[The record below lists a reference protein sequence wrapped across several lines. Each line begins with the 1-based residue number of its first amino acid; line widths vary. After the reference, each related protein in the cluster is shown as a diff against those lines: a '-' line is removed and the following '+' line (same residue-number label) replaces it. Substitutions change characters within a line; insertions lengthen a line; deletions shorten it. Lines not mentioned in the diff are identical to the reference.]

1 MVARGASLT
10 PEAKAGTPARSMLGL
25 LTPTDPR
32 WVEAAEANL
41 DELLS
46 DHAHC
51 ELKAAVSALS
61 LVSRF
66 GAEYPDLIEPLSA
79 LAAEETGHFRAVQ
92 RTLRDRGGS
101 FTRADPDAYVNALW
115 NLTKPERGQVH
126 VVLDRLLVNALIEA
140 RSCER
145 FKLLSERLSDSA
157 LRTFYRDLMESEAR
171 HFRLFSGLSEA
182 LFGVKLARARLTEL
196 SRREAQVAGTLQLGP
211 RVHG

>member
-1 MVARGASLT
+1 
-10 PEAKAGTPARSMLGL
+10 MLGL

-66 GAEYPDLIEPLSA
+66 GAQYPALIEPLSK
-79 LAAEETGHFRAVQ
+79 LAEEETSHFRAVQ
-92 RTLRDRGGS
+92 RTLVSRGGA
-101 FTRADPDAYVNALW
+101 FGRADPDAYVNALW
-115 NLTKPERGQVH
+115 NLTKPERAEVH
-126 VVLDRLLVNALIEA
+126 VLLDRLLVNALIEA

-145 FKLLSERLSDSA
+145 FKLLSELLSDAALSA
-157 LRTFYRDLMESEAR
+157 FYRGLMESEAR
-171 HFRLFSGLSEA
+171 HFRLFCGLSEE
-182 LFGVKLARARLTEL
+182 LFGVKMARARLAEL

-211 RVHG
+211 KVHG

>member
-1 MVARGASLT
+1 
-10 PEAKAGTPARSMLGL
+10 MLGL

-41 DELLS
+41 PELLS

-66 GAEYPDLIEPLSA
+66 GASHPALIEPLSA
-79 LAAEETGHFRAVQ
+79 LAQEETEHFRAVQ
-92 RTLRDRGGS
+92 GELVRRETSLGRS
-101 FTRADPDAYVNALW
+101 DPDAYVNALW
-115 NLTKPERGQVH
+115 DLTKPERARVH
-126 VVLDRLLVNALIEA
+126 VLLDRLLVNALIEA

-145 FKLLSERLSDSA
+145 FKLLSERLSDA
-157 LRTFYRDLMESEAR
+157 GLRAFYRDLMASEAR
-171 HFRLFSGLSEA
+171 HFRLFCGLSEE
-182 LFGVKLARARLTEL
+182 LFGVKLARERLSEL
-196 SRREAQVAGTLQLGP
+196 SRREAGVAGRLQLGP

>member
-1 MVARGASLT
+1 
-10 PEAKAGTPARSMLGL
+10 MLGL

-41 DELLS
+41 AGLLS

-66 GAEYPDLIEPLSA
+66 GVRFPALIAPLSA
-79 LAAEETGHFRAVQ
+79 LAQEETAHFRAVSSE
-92 RTLRDRGGS
+92 LAARGGA
-101 FTRADPDAYVNALW
+101 FAHADQDSYVNALW
-115 NLTKPERGQVH
+115 NLTKPERGRVD

-145 FKLLSERLSDSA
+145 FKLLSEHLGDLG
-157 LRTFYRDLMESEAR
+157 LRAFYRGLMESEAR
-171 HFRLFSGLSEA
+171 HYRLFCGLSEE
-182 LFGVKLARARLTEL
+182 LFGVKLARERLAEL
-196 SRREAQVAGTLQLGP
+196 CRREAHVASELPLGP
-211 RVHG
+211 KVHG

>member
-1 MVARGASLT
+1 
-10 PEAKAGTPARSMLGL
+10 MLGL

-66 GAEYPDLIEPLSA
+66 GAEYPALIEPLSK
-79 LAAEETGHFRAVQ
+79 LAEEETSHFRAVQ
-92 RTLRDRGGS
+92 HTLTERGGR
-101 FTRADPDAYVNALW
+101 FGRADPDAYVNALW
-115 NLTKPERGQVH
+115 DLTKPERAAVH
-126 VVLDRLLVNALIEA
+126 VLLDRLLVNALIEA

-145 FKLLSERLSDSA
+145 FKLLSELLADPA
-157 LRTFYRDLMESEAR
+157 LRTFYRELMESEAR
-171 HFRLFSGLSEA
+171 HFRLFCGLSEE
-182 LFGVKLARARLTEL
+182 LFGVKVARARLTEL
-196 SRREAQVAGTLQLGP
+196 SRREAQVAGTLSLGP

>member
-1 MVARGASLT
+1 
-10 PEAKAGTPARSMLGL
+10 MLGL

-41 DELLS
+41 AELLS

-66 GAEYPDLIEPLSA
+66 GAEYPALIEPLSA
-79 LAAEETGHFRAVQ
+79 LAEEETSHFRAVQ
-92 RTLRDRGGS
+92 HTLAQRGARFG
-101 FTRADPDAYVNALW
+101 RADPDAYVNALW
-115 NLTKPERGQVH
+115 NLTKPERAEVH
-126 VVLDRLLVNALIEA
+126 VLLDRLLVNALIEA

-145 FKLLSERLSDSA
+145 FKLLSELLTDPA
-157 LRTFYRDLMESEAR
+157 LRAFYRSLMESEAR
-171 HFRLFSGLSEA
+171 HFRLFCGLSEE
-182 LFGVKLARARLTEL
+182 LFGVKMARARLTEL

>member
-1 MVARGASLT
+1 
-10 PEAKAGTPARSMLGL
+10 MLGL

-41 DELLS
+41 DVLLS

-66 GAEYPDLIEPLSA
+66 GAEYPALIEPLSK
-79 LAAEETGHFRAVQ
+79 LAEEETSHFRAVQ
-92 RTLRDRGGS
+92 HTLTERGGR
-101 FTRADPDAYVNALW
+101 FGRADPDAYVNALW
-115 NLTKPERGQVH
+115 NLTKPERAAVH
-126 VVLDRLLVNALIEA
+126 VLLDRLLVNALIEA

-145 FKLLSERLSDSA
+145 FKLLSELLADPA
-157 LRTFYRDLMESEAR
+157 LRTFYRELMESEAR
-171 HFRLFSGLSEA
+171 HFRLFCGLSEE
-182 LFGVKLARARLTEL
+182 LFGVKVARARLTEL
-196 SRREAQVAGTLQLGP
+196 SRREAQVAGTLSLGP

>member
-1 MVARGASLT
+1 
-10 PEAKAGTPARSMLGL
+10 MLGL

-41 DELLS
+41 EGLLS

-66 GAEYPDLIEPLSA
+66 GARFPALIAPLSA
-79 LAAEETGHFRAVQ
+79 LAQEETAHFRAV
-92 RTLRDRGGS
+92 TGELDARGGK
-101 FTRADPDAYVNALW
+101 FERADPDEYVNALW
-115 NLTKPERGQVH
+115 NLTKPERGEVD

-145 FKLLSERLSDSA
+145 FKLLSEHLSDPS
-157 LRTFYRDLMESEAR
+157 LRAFYRGLMESEAR
-171 HFRLFSGLSEA
+171 HYRLFCGLSEE
-182 LFGVKLARARLTEL
+182 LFGVKLARARLVTL
-196 SRREAQVAGTLQLGP
+196 AQREAEVASKLLLGP
-211 RVHG
+211 KVHG

>member
-1 MVARGASLT
+1 
-10 PEAKAGTPARSMLGL
+10 MLGL

-41 DELLS
+41 PELLS

-66 GAEYPDLIEPLSA
+66 GASHPALIEPLAA
-79 LAAEETGHFRAVQ
+79 LAQEETEHFRAVQ
-92 RTLRDRGGS
+92 HELVRRDTSLGRS
-101 FTRADPDAYVNALW
+101 DPDAYVNALW
-115 NLTKPERGQVH
+115 DLTKPERARVH
-126 VVLDRLLVNALIEA
+126 VLLDRLLVNALIEA

-145 FKLLSERLSDSA
+145 FKLLSERLSEPG
-157 LRTFYRDLMESEAR
+157 LRGFYRDLMASEAR
-171 HFRLFSGLSEA
+171 HFRLFCGLSEE
-182 LFGVKLARARLTEL
+182 LFGVKLARERLGEL
-196 SRREAQVAGTLQLGP
+196 SRREAGVAGRLQLGP